1 MAQPSEHLTAVTLN
15 IFRLNGILYEWGNR
29 FAAPLGLN
37 TSRWQVLGAVLLS
50 ETPPTVPQIAEKMG
64 ITRQG
69 ALKQVNVLIEEGL
82 LAAQPNPAHQRAQLY
97 VLTEKGQQAAR
108 QIQAHSRSHAEKVAE
123 QFHPDDLAAAAR
135 VLGQLGQF
143 YQDK

>member
-1 MAQPSEHLTAVTLN
+1 MIQPSEHLTAVTLN

-37 TSRWQVLGAVLLS
+37 TSRWQVLGAVLLA

-82 LAAQPNPAHQRAQLY
+82 LAAQPNPAHQR
-97 VLTEKGQQAAR
+97 VAR
-108 QIQAHSRSHAEKVAE
+108 QIRAHWRAHAEKIAE

>member
-1 MAQPSEHLTAVTLN
+1 MTQPSEHLTAVTLN

-37 TSRWQVLGAVLLS
+37 TSRWQVLGAVMLS
-50 ETPPTVPQIAEKMG
+50 ETPPTVPQI
-64 ITRQG
+64 
-69 ALKQVNVLIEEGL
+69 
-82 LAAQPNPAHQRAQLY
+82 
-97 VLTEKGQQAAR
+97 
-108 QIQAHSRSHAEKVAE
+108 AE

>member
-1 MAQPSEHLTAVTLN
+1 MTQPSEHLTAVTLN

-50 ETPPTVPQIAEKMG
+50 DMPPTVPQIAEKMG

-69 ALKQVNVLIEEGL
+69 RFKRIGAPMQRKL
-82 LAAQPNPAHQRAQLY
+82 PNSFI
-97 VLTEKGQQAAR
+97 LTIWPLRHGYWGNSDSFIRTNSAKNR
-108 QIQAHSRSHAEKVAE
+108 LST
-123 QFHPDDLAAAAR
+123 
-135 VLGQLGQF
+135 
-143 YQDK
+143 

>member
-1 MAQPSEHLTAVTLN
+1 MTQPSEHLTAVTLN

-69 ALKQVNVLIEEGL
+69 ALK
-82 LAAQPNPAHQRAQLY
+82 
-97 VLTEKGQQAAR
+97 
-108 QIQAHSRSHAEKVAE
+108 
-123 QFHPDDLAAAAR
+123 
-135 VLGQLGQF
+135 
-143 YQDK
+143 